1 MKCALSKGR
10 RTREIHTCFLKY
22 LVILWPLGTLASGTL
37 AARLKICISS
47 TFKHLA
53 VFLYVHIY
61 IILTLLDV
69 HIYIYIGHMSIGN
82 SCAT

>member
-37 AARLKICISS
+37 AARLKICISY
-47 TFKHLA
+47 TFLNIWQY
-53 VFLYVHIY
+53 FCMCIFILYLHF
-61 IILTLLDV
+61 
-69 HIYIYIGHMSIGN
+69 
-82 SCAT
+82 